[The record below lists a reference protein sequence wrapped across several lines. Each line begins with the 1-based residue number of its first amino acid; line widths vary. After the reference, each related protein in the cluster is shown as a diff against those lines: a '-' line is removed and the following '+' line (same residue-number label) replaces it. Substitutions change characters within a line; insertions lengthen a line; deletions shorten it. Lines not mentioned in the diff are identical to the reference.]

1 MEKLIEMKK
10 LIDLKTG
17 TMFRRILSISS
28 DEYRVGT
35 KYDDKRIGV
44 RNMTTKE
51 SFLFPGDL
59 WVIVISIPKK
69 KR

>member
-1 MEKLIEMKK
+1 MRQ

-17 TMFRRILSISS
+17 TIFSRILSTNN

-35 KYDDKRIGV
+35 KYDNKRIEV
-44 RNMTTKE
+44 KNTTTKE

-59 WVIVISIPKK
+59 WVIVISIPTKEK
-69 KR
+69 